1 MKRSLLGLVILVC
14 ACGDDP
20 RPVNIPV
27 VAPGDHEA
35 ECQRLC
41 TIPAG
46 DEQCEPKHAEFCLA
60 ACRTRTNDLPA
71 ACAECLLT
79 NGSVIHGFIGSFG
92 DPYCSTGGP
101 TDISNCDVC
110 DDGGAAPAAPELVT
124 LCTLE
129 CAFYMQDPTPLA
141 CSDEGSEQCIA
152 DCNAVITS
160 RGRVCAQC
168 LSDQTIEVRSCLN
181 DVCDCEPQFV
191 DDPNFGCDEF
201 CDDQL
206 PPA

>member
-1 MKRSLLGLVILVC
+1 MKHLLLVLVILVG
-14 ACGDDP
+14 ACGEDT

-27 VAPGDHEA
+27 VAPGDYEA

-46 DEQCEPKHAEFCLA
+46 DDQCKPKHAEFCLA
-60 ACRTRTNDLPA
+60 SCRARTNGLPA
-71 ACAECLLT
+71 ACAECMLT
-79 NGSVIHGFIGSFG
+79 GGAVIHGYLNSFD
-92 DPYCSTGGP
+92 DPACATGGP
-101 TDISNCDVC
+101 TGISSCEVC
-110 DDGGAAPAAPELVT
+110 DDGGAAPATPALAS

-141 CSDEGSEQCIA
+141 CSDEGSAQCLA
-152 DCNAVITS
+152 DCAAVITA

-168 LSDQTIEVRSCLN
+168 LADQTGTVRICIN
-181 DVCDCEPQFV
+181 DDCDCEPQFM
-191 DDPNFGCDEF
+191 DEPNFGCDDF

-206 PPA
+206 PPT